1 MGVEEEYLLV
11 TPEGVPAAQSPAVL
25 GLAARTVPSTS
36 QPGGDVEKE
45 FKSEQVETSTHPC
58 TDLTELLE
66 EIRAGRTRVDEV
78 AQGAGVRIAA
88 LGTAPQEV
96 EPTVIPDRR
105 AQAIRAAFGLTAR
118 EQLTCGCHV
127 HVSVEDDDEGV
138 VILDH
143 LRPWTPVLLA
153 LSANSPSWQGVTS
166 GYASYRSQVWG
177 RWPTAGPTAPFG
189 DAAGYRAV
197 IESLLASGTILDDG
211 MLYFDARLSQR
222 YPTVEVRVADVCLDA
237 ADAALQAALVRA
249 LADTAVAQA
258 PSRASSP
265 PAPTAPAEPPVRTE
279 LLRAATWRAARSGL
293 GGDLVSPVTWR
304 PAPAEQVVG
313 ELVDHVRDA
322 LVANGDL
329 EAVERQTATVLRRGN
344 GALEQMSWRARGD
357 DDEAVVRR
365 AVDRTLGAPVVAG

>member
-25 GLAARTVPSTS
+25 GLAARTVPSTP

-66 EIRAGRTRVDEV
+66 QIRAGRARVDEV

-88 LGTAPQEV
+88 IGTAPQEV
-96 EPTVIPDRR
+96 EPTVIPDKR

-127 HVSVEDDDEGV
+127 HVSVADDDEGV

-143 LRPWTPVLLA
+143 LRRWTPVLLA

-197 IESLLASGTILDDG
+197 IDELLATGTILDDG

-249 LADTAVAQA
+249 LADTAVTHV
-258 PSRASSP
+258 PSPQDPP
-265 PAPTAPAEPPVRTE
+265 PARTE
-279 LLRAATWRAARSGL
+279 VVRAAAWRAARSGL
-293 GGDLVSPVTWR
+293 SGDLVSPVTWR
-304 PAPAEQVVG
+304 PTPAAQVVA

-322 LVANGDL
+322 LAANGDL

-344 GALEQMSWRARGD
+344 GAIEQMAWRARGD

-365 AVDRTLGAPVVAG
+365 AVERTLGSPVLAG

>member
-25 GLAARTVPSTS
+25 GLAARTVPTTS

-58 TDLTELLE
+58 TDLTELLAQ
-66 EIRAGRTRVDEV
+66 IRAGRERVDAV

-88 LGTAPQEV
+88 LGTAPQAV
-96 EPTVIPDRR
+96 EPTVVPDKR

-127 HVSVEDDDEGV
+127 HVSVADDDEGV

-143 LRPWTPVLLA
+143 MRPWTPVLLA
-153 LSANSPSWQGVTS
+153 LSANSPSWQGVSS
-166 GYASYRSQVWG
+166 GYASFRSQVWG

-189 DAAGYRAV
+189 DAAGYRAL
-197 IESLLASGTILDDG
+197 IQELLASGTILDDG

-249 LADTAVAQA
+249 LADTAVALGP
-258 PSRASSP
+258 PSPQEA
-265 PAPTAPAEPPVRTE
+265 PPVRTE
-279 LLRAATWRAARSGL
+279 LLRAAAWRASRSGL
-293 GGDLVSPVTWR
+293 GGDLVSPLTWR
-304 PAPAEQVVG
+304 PAPAAQVIG

-329 EAVERQTATVLRRGN
+329 EAVERQTRAVLRRGN
-344 GALEQMSWRARGD
+344 GAIEQMAWRARGAD
-357 DDEAVVRR
+357 DDAVVRH
-365 AVDRTLGAPVVAG
+365 AVDRTLGAPVLAG